1 MLQLILSLLGFLFP
15 SQNAHTISQ
24 DQNPIVMQSSTDDS
38 AVGDTNGETGDLP
51 PKK

>member
-15 SQNAHTISQ
+15 SQNVHTISQ

-38 AVGDTNGETGDLP
+38 VDGDTNGEIGQHP

>member
-24 DQNPIVMQSSTDDS
+24 DQNPIVMQSSTDNGLDD
-38 AVGDTNGETGDLP
+38 DTNGEIGQIP